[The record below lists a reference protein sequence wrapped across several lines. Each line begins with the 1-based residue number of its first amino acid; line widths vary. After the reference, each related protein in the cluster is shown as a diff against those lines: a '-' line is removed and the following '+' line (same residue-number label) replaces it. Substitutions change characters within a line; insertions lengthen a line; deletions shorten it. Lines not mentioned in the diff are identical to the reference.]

1 MTLQNWAIDYAS
13 AARSRDAACGA
24 VRSFYRWAETPAAA
38 GGPDLVPPGTA
49 KSLQFQAGGNFAAG
63 LPGRDLLTPDQ
74 CRWLAQAA
82 DRYPG
87 TRREGP
93 QRARALVYLSLNHYL
108 WNRHSTDDILRPG
121 QITAMRLN
129 GRHQEQHRTTWDVP
143 QKNAASDAT
152 RLQPVHHDAV
162 RAIDEYLPQRA
173 TARDD
178 TGHLFTTINGRPLE
192 PQSLIRI
199 LRAVA
204 ATHPD
209 LEDLAPNL
217 SADATTHSPGDRPQ
231 G

>member
-1 MTLQNWAIDYAS
+1 
-13 AARSRDAACGA
+13 
-24 VRSFYRWAETPAAA
+24 
-38 GGPDLVPPGTA
+38 
-49 KSLQFQAGGNFAAG
+49 
-63 LPGRDLLTPDQ
+63 
-74 CRWLAQAA
+74 
-82 DRYPG
+82 
-87 TRREGP
+87 
-93 QRARALVYLSLNHYL
+93 
-108 WNRHSTDDILRPG
+108 
-121 QITAMRLN
+121 MRLS

-162 RAIDEYLPQRA
+162 RAIDEYLPHRA
-173 TARDD
+173 TPRDD
-178 TGHLFTTINGRPLE
+178 TGHLFTAVNGRPLE

-209 LEDLAPNL
+209 LEDLAPRL